1 MKKTIIILVVTLMAA
16 VGVWK
21 YQSSNNNKV
30 PVANNNIQQPSTAD
44 PLAPVVTDE
53 GVSLPDAA
61 KNSVLKDITDAGLGN
76 YNSEDQE
83 IKEEDQEI
91 ITVDAPNTL
100 PREECLKKY
109 KNYVKD
115 IALYVKGNAIRDY
128 AICHAVAESDIG
140 YCEMGDSYCS
150 IAVPQ
155 YTYTYK
161 VLSGKRYSI
170 NECVQAYSSL
180 NIPGWPHDKL
190 CRGITDVL
198 RGRTQPPSMFASRFL
213 FLSGKTSSCANLK
226 KSDKYDCLL
235 MSDVVSGLRTGVNK
249 FFLYDAFSHSDCKK
263 IDDDLLEKYCTNK
276 ISPAPIK
283 RSNERAN
290 ERKQSGRSSRSSY

>member
-1 MKKTIIILVVTLMAA
+1 MKKTIIILVVTLRAA

-21 YQSSNNNKV
+21 YQSANKDKV
-30 PVANNNIQQPSTAD
+30 PVANNNIQQPAKAD

-61 KNSVLKDITDAGLGN
+61 KNSVLKDITDEGLGN

-83 IKEEDQEI
+83 IKQEDQEI
-91 ITVDAPNTL
+91 ITIDGPNKL

-115 IALYVKGNAIRDY
+115 IAIYVRGNAIRDY
-128 AICHAVAESDIG
+128 AICHAIAESDMS

-150 IAVPQ
+150 MAVPQ

-161 VLSGKRYSI
+161 VLSGQRYSI

-180 NIPGWPHDKL
+180 NIPGWTHDKL

-213 FLSGKTSSCANLK
+213 FLSGRTSSCANLK

-249 FFLYDAFSHSDCKK
+249 FFLFDAFSHNDCKK
-263 IDDDLLEKYCTNK
+263 TDDELLEKYCTNRV
-276 ISPAPIK
+276 APPTS
-283 RSNERAN
+283 RGSN